1 MEIRTT
7 RQTEEKQNV
16 NILIVYIGDDRY
28 SLKETNDGRLQ
39 IIKVSDGESDLI
51 KIHPRTGNE
60 IELS

>member
-16 NILIVYIGDDRY
+16 NILIVYIGEDKY
-28 SLKETNDGRLQ
+28 SLKETNDGRLR
-39 IIKVSDGESDLI
+39 ITKVSDGESDLI